1 MPNDYQYTDQEMNY
15 TEHLEELRTRLLWIF
30 GFFVVFFIAGFVFVE
45 EIYQYFV
52 NNIDYQLTVLGPFD
66 ILWIYLMLAS
76 MVAITGTLPILSLQ
90 IWLFVKPALTPK
102 EQKVSLSYIPAIF
115 LLFLGGLAF
124 GYFLI
129 QPLIFNFLLS
139 LGQDMFQTMFTVE
152 KYFKFLVR
160 VTLPFAIFFEIP
172 IIVMFLTSLGIVNP
186 MVLRKVRKYAYFVLV
201 IIGTMISPP
210 DFILQLV
217 VAFPLIVLYEVS
229 IMLSSVVQRR
239 RDRKLSEA
247 LSEDT

>member
-1 MPNDYQYTDQEMNY
+1 MNY